1 MSTNDPQR
9 KIPTPAD
16 LDPNRAAEM
25 RAAAV
30 EAMNQAIAEEVRKPA
45 PAAELPTPADVAP
58 AIAPPEFVR
67 PSGVELSEE
76 QRIRVEALHAAR
88 RVLGTPYIKDGQ
100 MPAGWAWQVI
110 ELASYIVTGDADG
123 AAEEDEDQPAATG
136 QWVDLNK
143 PLPADLPPAV
153 ASALQKLQGAFRPGG
168 VLPGPLASAER
179 AREYVEG
186 YLDKPEG
193 LKELNAQGFYP
204 VEGSEPPR
212 SEPLHDVDCH
222 RWSFDTAMGQW
233 VRDTPL
239 TEDEHQRNE
248 APSRSFGTWGSA
260 LAEFGPFHVCI

>member
-1 MSTNDPQR
+1 MSANDPQR

-16 LDPNRAAEM
+16 LDPARPFRDVSRPVVDEQPTD
-25 RAAAV
+25 V
-30 EAMNQAIAEEVRKPA
+30 
-45 PAAELPTPADVAP
+45 PTPADVAP

-67 PSGVELSEE
+67 PSGVELTAE

-88 RVLGTPYIKDGQ
+88 RVLGTPHAKDGQ
-100 MPAGWAWQVI
+100 VPVGWAWQAI

-123 AAEEDEDQPAATG
+123 AAEETEGEQAATG
-136 QWVDLNK
+136 TWVDLNK

-186 YLDKPEG
+186 YLNKPEG

-204 VEGSEPPR
+204 VQGSEPPR
-212 SEPLHDVDCH
+212 SEPLHDCH
-222 RWSFDTAMGQW
+222 CSRWAYDQLSGRW
-233 VRDTPL
+233 VRDKDPENY
-239 TEDEHQRNE
+239 TEP
-248 APSRSFGTWGSA
+248 AAAGTWGSA